1 MAVLFPGGRIQH
13 VQQVPTSTEMYTMFS
28 HVHAFCKNH
37 LENSIPSF
45 LHFFFQQFVVVFV
58 VTLNRFKVL
67 VKVKVPLRKQLVK
80 VQA

>member
-1 MAVLFPGGRIQH
+1 MAALFPGGMIQH
-13 VQQVPTSTEMYTMFS
+13 GQQVPTSTEMYTMFS
-28 HVHAFCKNH
+28 HVHAFCKNY

-45 LHFFFQQFVVVFV
+45 LHFFFQQFVVVV

-67 VKVKVPLRKQLVK
+67 VKVKVPLKKQLVK

>member
-1 MAVLFPGGRIQH
+1 MAALFPGGMIQH
-13 VQQVPTSTEMYTMFS
+13 RQQVPTSTEMYTMFS

-45 LHFFFQQFVVVFV
+45 LHFFFQQFVVVV

-67 VKVKVPLRKQLVK
+67 VKVKVPLKKQLVK